1 MQQEQGFSSVSAA
14 VLMQEDEKS
23 LELWAGGL
31 RDLVAMK
38 ADISQYVLPTD
49 TVLLQG
55 QVEELHSQWEE
66 LCLKV
71 SKREREE
78 RRGGGAGVWDCCSS
92 TQCTH
97 H

>member
-1 MQQEQGFSSVSAA
+1 MQQGQGFSSVSAA

-31 RDLVAMK
+31 RDLVSMK
-38 ADISQYVLPTD
+38 ADISQYVLPTN

-71 SKREREE
+71 SKKE
-78 RRGGGAGVWDCCSS
+78 RRWWGRGLVFQHTIHSP
-92 TQCTH
+92 
-97 H
+97 